1 MDFSLGQQF
10 LVILL
15 LIIGNGIF
23 SILEMSIVSCNQ
35 ARLESL
41 AEEGNGSAKI
51 VIKLRENPNKMFS
64 TVQFGMTL
72 VSLLTGVYGGTAM
85 AEPMSEY
92 LISLLPSLAPYA
104 YSISL
109 AALVIAI
116 TYLTLILGELV
127 PKRLAIDNP
136 ERIACLLARPMLYFS
151 SFCTPLV
158 WFLSASTAAVMKL
171 MGASQPKKQP
181 VTEDEI
187 KLLLEQGA
195 ELGAFAK
202 EEPELVDRVFRLA
215 DMDVSDIM
223 TNRTQID
230 WIDLEDPEDTIIQ
243 EMIECNHMRLPIGRG
258 SLDDFVG
265 IVSIAEVFGK
275 YHAAVHSQKIPS
287 MIQIIESSLR
297 RPTYVPESMDIMKA
311 VQVFREQ
318 GVHEAAVLD
327 EYGSLSGIVTLHDIL
342 EELVGIMPA
351 GEEEKQEEA
360 NRIIRRGP
368 NQWLMEGLL
377 TIEEFKDFFDLD
389 EDLPGEE
396 DDLYKTL
403 AGFITYEIGRI
414 PAETDTCTW
423 QHFTFE
429 VMDMDNLRVDKIL
442 VTQNLPEKT
451 EES

>member
-1 MDFSLGQQF
+1 
-10 LVILL
+10 
-15 LIIGNGIF
+15 
-23 SILEMSIVSCNQ
+23 
-35 ARLESL
+35 
-41 AEEGNGSAKI
+41 
-51 VIKLRENPNKMFS
+51 
-64 TVQFGMTL
+64 
-72 VSLLTGVYGGTAM
+72 
-85 AEPMSEY
+85 
-92 LISLLPSLAPYA
+92 
-104 YSISL
+104 
-109 AALVIAI
+109 
-116 TYLTLILGELV
+116 
-127 PKRLAIDNP
+127 
-136 ERIACLLARPMLYFS
+136 
-151 SFCTPLV
+151 
-158 WFLSASTAAVMKL
+158 
-171 MGASQPKKQP
+171 
-181 VTEDEI
+181 
-187 KLLLEQGA
+187 
-195 ELGAFAK
+195 
-202 EEPELVDRVFRLA
+202 
-215 DMDVSDIM
+215 
-223 TNRTQID
+223 
-230 WIDLEDPEDTIIQ
+230 
-243 EMIECNHMRLPIGRG
+243 
-258 SLDDFVG
+258 
-265 IVSIAEVFGK
+265 
-275 YHAAVHSQKIPS
+275 